1 MSLSAGDSGRP
12 RDRSGEASNLQ
23 ELGTFLRRMREERG
37 YSIDDVVEGTK
48 VRATYL
54 RAIEDGDLR
63 PLPGLV
69 YARGFIR
76 SYAEFLGLKG
86 TEIANAYL
94 GAQRREDASSSQPPA
109 APPRARRSP
118 RRAPVNAYA
127 RRLTIVTA
135 GVVLITAGVVTYALT
150 SGGGASGVRA
160 PTDATVVARTGSGSR
175 ASATGATVHGSSTA
189 SASKSAA
196 SDGALTPLAFLP
208 NHAVYDVAGAAG
220 ISLVVKGV
228 SGYSWIG
235 VVADGVTIWTG
246 DIDQGTQ
253 KVFTAEHTLS
263 LRVGRGPL
271 LALVVNGRPV
281 KMAKVYTYTYDFVQK
296 AATSAT

>member
-23 ELGTFLRRMREERG
+23 ELGSFLRRMREERG

-94 GAQRREDASSSQPPA
+94 GTQRREDATSSRPPTP
-109 APPRARRSP
+109 PPRARRSP

-150 SGGGASGVRA
+150 SGGATGARA
-160 PTDATVVARTGSGSR
+160 PTGATVVARTGSGSR
-175 ASATGATVHGSSTA
+175 GAATAAAGHGSSTA
-189 SASKSAA
+189 PASKSAA
-196 SDGALTPLAFLP
+196 ADGVLAPLAFLP
-208 NHAVYDVAGAAG
+208 NHAVYNVAGAAG

-253 KVFTAEHTLS
+253 KVFTAKHTLS